1 MNMNAIVILKQIE
14 SEGRVAT
21 PEEQEILSQY
31 VGWGGIPDAFE
42 PQKEDWAKEY
52 KELNGALTPEEYASA
67 RLSTL
72 NSHYTSPIV
81 IQAIYQAIARM
92 GFKSGR
98 ILEPACGIGNFFGL
112 LPETMSQSKLY
123 GIELDDISG
132 RIAKLLYP
140 KADIKISGYEKADLQ
155 KDFFDIAIGN
165 VPFGQY
171 QVNDPEYNQFGFSIH
186 NYFLAKALDQVH
198 PGGILAFVTSR
209 YTMDSQNTDVREY
222 LAKRADLLGAIRLP
236 NNAFKANANTDVV
249 SDILF
254 LQKSD
259 TPSVET
265 PEWVQTVK
273 NKDGFMVNR
282 YFVAHP
288 DMVLGIT
295 SSESTQYGRPDYT
308 VAPIPGLG
316 LADQLQEA
324 VSFIHGTYQEVVPET
339 SKSSIP
345 TETIQADDN
354 VKNYSFAIIDGEVYY
369 RENSSMKKVELN
381 ATAKNRVKGM
391 IALRDCVHLSLI
403 HI

>member
-1 MNMNAIVILKQIE
+1 MLFRSVELRDTSQEYPIFRVENKERLNDMLRRDSGNTAQPATDAKKPEFMETEVVQEGADIQEIPVSEPQNFKITDIHLGEGGPKAKFRMNMEAIRVLKQIG
-14 SEGRVAT
+14 SEGRTAT
-21 PEEQEILSQY
+21 LEEQKILSQY

-42 PQKEDWAKEY
+42 PHKEDWAKEY

-288 DMVLGIT
+288 DMVLDRK
-295 SSESTQYGRPDYT
+295 S
-308 VAPIPGLG
+308 
-316 LADQLQEA
+316 
-324 VSFIHGTYQEVVPET
+324 VV
-339 SKSSIP
+339 
-345 TETIQADDN
+345 
-354 VKNYSFAIIDGEVYY
+354 
-369 RENSSMKKVELN
+369 
-381 ATAKNRVKGM
+381 
-391 IALRDCVHLSLI
+391 
-403 HI
+403 